1 MKLMKNL
8 IILTLL
14 IGWQFATAQDH
25 KSEIN
30 WHLDFKKAQKI
41 AKKQH
46 KPIIILFTGSDWC
59 PPCRAM
65 HRDLFVNK
73 EFVELSK
80 KAVFVYVDFPRRTA
94 LSTEQRQKNYEL
106 KMKYR
111 ARGGVPAMVAV
122 TPEGKVIKEIV
133 GYRFGF
139 PMGHISFIKEVVA
152 YMKG

>member
-1 MKLMKNL
+1 MKKL

-30 WHLDFKKAQKI
+30 WLTDFKKAQKI
-41 AKKQH
+41 AKKEH
-46 KPIIILFTGSDWC
+46 KPIIMLFTGSDWC

-65 HRDLFVNK
+65 HQDLFTNE
-73 EFVELSK
+73 EFIKLSK
-80 KAVFVYVDFPRRTA
+80 KVVLVYVDFPRRTPM
-94 LSTEQRQKNYEL
+94 STEQRQKNHEL

-111 ARGGVPAMVAV
+111 SRGGVPAMVAV
-122 TPEGKVIKEIV
+122 TPEGKVIKEIT

-139 PMGHISFIKEVVA
+139 PQRHIKYIKEIISFLK
-152 YMKG
+152 

>member
-1 MKLMKNL
+1 MKKL

-30 WHLDFKKAQKI
+30 WLTDIKKAQKI
-41 AKKQH
+41 AKKEH
-46 KPIIILFTGSDWC
+46 KPIIMLFTGSDWC

-65 HRDLFVNK
+65 HKDLFVNK
-73 EFVELSK
+73 EFIELSK
-80 KAVFVYVDFPRRTA
+80 KAVLVYVDFPRRTPISA
-94 LSTEQRQKNYEL
+94 EQRQKNQEL

-111 ARGGVPAMVAV
+111 SRGGVPAMVAI
-122 TPEGKVIKEIV
+122 TPEGKVIKEIT

-139 PMGHISFIKEVVA
+139 PERHIKYIKEVLA
-152 YMKG
+152 YLN